1 MQWKKSKK
9 VTFKF
14 IEMNRRELIKNITIL
29 TGATFLGADLFL
41 VGCKSD
47 RENNFSV
54 IDIAFLDEVAETII
68 PKTKTPGAKEAETG
82 KFIASYITNCYS
94 DSDQKIVHEGLMQ
107 LNERATTQYG
117 NSFVDIT
124 KEQKKELLTNIDD
137 EAKKHGQQ
145 KGIHYFTMVKQ
156 LTLLGF
162 FTSEVGATQVL
173 RYNPV
178 PGKYEGCIPYKKGET
193 SWA

>member
-1 MQWKKSKK
+1 
-9 VTFKF
+9 
-14 IEMNRRELIKNITIL
+14 MNRRQLIKNITIL
-29 TGATFLGADLFL
+29 TGAAFLGADLFL

-47 RENNFSV
+47 RENIFSV
-54 IDIAFLDEVAETII
+54 TDIAFLDEVAETII

-82 KFIASYITNCYS
+82 KFIALYVTDCYS
-94 DSDQKIVHEGLMQ
+94 DSDQKIVHDGLVQ
-107 LNERATTQYG
+107 LNECATTQYG
-117 NSFVDIT
+117 NSFMDIT
-124 KEQKKELLTNIDD
+124 KEQKKELLTNIDT
-137 EAKKHGQQ
+137 EAKKHDQQ
-145 KGIHYFTMVKQ
+145 KGMHYFTMVKQ